1 MRKGKLIIRIIGS
14 LALSLGLLFLLLPAL
29 FQQRFVQTT
38 RKLEQSFTEKEES
51 MQTDALYEFLKAEN
65 ERLYAEKQKD
75 LKDPFS
81 YEVPGIDLSAYGIED
96 NLIGFLTIPRINETL
111 PLYLGANESN
121 MTKGAVHLTQTSY
134 PIGGINTNVVI
145 AAHRGYYQ
153 ANMFR
158 QIDKLEIGDFVY
170 IKNFRESLAYR
181 VVETKII
188 SPDAISEVLIRDQKD
203 MITLLS
209 CHPYMYNYKRYVV
222 YCERDD

>member
-1 MRKGKLIIRIIGS
+1 
-14 LALSLGLLFLLLPAL
+14 
-29 FQQRFVQTT
+29 VQ
-38 RKLEQSFTEKEES
+38 S
-51 MQTDALYEFLKAEN
+51 DALYEFLKAEN
-65 ERLYAEKQKD
+65 ERLYAQKQKD

-81 YEVPGIDLSAYGIED
+81 YEIPGINLSTFGITD
-96 NLIGFLTIPRINETL
+96 NLIGFLTIPRIEETL
-111 PLYLGANESN
+111 PLYLGANEQN

-134 PIGGINTNVVI
+134 PIGGNNTNVVI

-158 QIDKLEIGDFVY
+158 HIDKLEIGDNVY
-170 IKNFRESLAYR
+170 IKNFRETLTYQ

-188 SPDAISEVLIRDQKD
+188 NPDAINEVLIREQRD

-222 YCERDD
+222 YCERVNN